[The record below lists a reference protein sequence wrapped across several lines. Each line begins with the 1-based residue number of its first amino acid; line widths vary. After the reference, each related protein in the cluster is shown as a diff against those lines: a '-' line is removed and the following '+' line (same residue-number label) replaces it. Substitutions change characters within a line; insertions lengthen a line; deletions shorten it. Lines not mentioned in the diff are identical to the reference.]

1 MEKVGDNNTPIRT
14 KGGAVRIPA
23 DRVGSVSHSVPVAVI
38 PSASHGSGVP
48 LSVASLGLSVGS
60 AVRLACLASPAVSL
74 SPFGLSVCVGLDVSI
89 YGIIRLSSI
98 KLHSMYLWVVGVA
111 WG

>member
-1 MEKVGDNNTPIRT
+1 MGCAGVEEKENTGGNNTPIRT

-48 LSVASLGLSVGS
+48 LSVASLGLPVGS
-60 AVRLACLASPAVSL
+60 AVRPASPAVSL
-74 SPFGLSVCVGLDVSI
+74 SPFGLSVCVGLTMV
-89 YGIIRLSSI
+89 
-98 KLHSMYLWVVGVA
+98 
-111 WG
+111 